1 MKNQF
6 SFEFTQQIGDNFTP
20 SAKIN
25 QFARINGY
33 KTDYRYFTL
42 HIIIDGITYTYHH
55 YDITQIS
62 ADRERVTIYLEEV

>member
-20 SAKIN
+20 SAKIS

-33 KTDYRYFTL
+33 KTDYRYFAL
-42 HIIIDGITYTYHH
+42 HIVIAGITYIYHH

-62 ADRERVTIYLEEV
+62 ADRERVTLYLEEV